1 MNLYDPSVY
10 MVDEYV
16 WALCN
21 IWLMNMHELYI
32 FDDVLYCVY
41 DIVSIFHC
49 I

>member
-1 MNLYDPSVY
+1 
-10 MVDEYV
+10 
-16 WALCN
+16 
-21 IWLMNMHELYI
+21 MHELYI